1 MEQLYRERR
10 DTLDF
15 DAMVEELANRVIAA
29 MAEIEAEQK
38 PAEACSTTGF
48 CYADTPVS
56 DRLKSAFWTLRLYRV
71 FSLSYRF
78 LSEFSCSSA

>member
-1 MEQLYRERR
+1 M
-10 DTLDF
+10 DF

-48 CYADTPVS
+48 CYADTPES
-56 DRLKSAFWTLRLYRV
+56 KS
-71 FSLSYRF
+71 RF
-78 LSEFSCSSA
+78 

>member
-1 MEQLYRERR
+1 M
-10 DTLDF
+10 DF

-48 CYADTPVS
+48 CYADTPES
-56 DRLKSAFWTLRLYRV
+56 KKPILIGLTQDQCAA
-71 FSLSYRF
+71 SLPFHSVRKCQSKRKIPY
-78 LSEFSCSSA
+78 SMCAEM

>member
-1 MEQLYRERR
+1 M
-10 DTLDF
+10 DF

-48 CYADTPVS
+48 CYADTPES
-56 DRLKSAFWTLRLYRV
+56 KKPILIGLTQDSALPPCRFTLLESARVKEKYRIQ
-71 FSLSYRF
+71 
-78 LSEFSCSSA
+78 CAQ